1 MAYSPRLAAAG
12 TTRLHRLVV
21 SVKPRH
27 SAAGDGVPAVNRIDR
42 VRAYAVE
49 HSSLHTPLILPHE
62 DVVSK
67 NDRNKQV
74 NGLST
79 HLPFSRREGKHDR
92 ISPSRGGR

>member
-67 NDRNKQV
+67 NDRTGKRAIYAFTV
-74 NGLST
+74 
-79 HLPFSRREGKHDR
+79 FS
-92 ISPSRGGR
+92 PRG